1 MKGGRGWKE
10 REASLYEG
18 RLDDQSGVKINSELP
33 DFLKNPTR
41 LSDKVENQESA
52 DVKENELSEDERA
65 KGFGKARELRM
76 RNLDSFTANS
86 YYEDSDYRR
95 QRLQRLGDDPHFDS
109 RQFHLQKNGEKQLNS
124 AQTEEQYF

>member
-1 MKGGRGWKE
+1 MKGGKGWKE

-18 RLDDQSGVKINSELP
+18 RLDDQRGVEINSELP

-52 DVKENELSEDERA
+52 DVKENKLSEDERA
-65 KGFGKARELRM
+65 KARELKM
-76 RNLDSFTANS
+76 RYLDSFTANS

-95 QRLQRLGDDPHFDS
+95 QRLQRLGDDPHFDI
-109 RQFHLQKNGEKQLNS
+109 FNS
-124 AQTEEQYF
+124 TSNPPGNFTCRRMERSN

>member
-1 MKGGRGWKE
+1 MFYSPLKPFQVKGGRGWKE

-18 RLDDQSGVKINSELP
+18 RLDDQRGVEINSELP

-65 KGFGKARELRM
+65 KAKAEGLRLPKAKAVKTWG
-76 RNLDSFTANS
+76 RPPL
-86 YYEDSDYRR
+86 
-95 QRLQRLGDDPHFDS
+95 
-109 RQFHLQKNGEKQLNS
+109 
-124 AQTEEQYF
+124 